1 MLKDQQVRALKPK
14 DKRYSLSD
22 GQGLSIEVMP
32 TGKKSWVVTHEKLGK
47 RTRTKIGEYPILSL
61 KDAREKSQELQRQSI
76 MGYSEITVGELIE
89 EWLAVYSKTWT
100 SQKYHDNVVYR
111 LNLVTESIRPIQANN
126 ITRNMVSTE
135 IGKILANGTIET
147 ANRCLRLITAVFD
160 YALAK
165 EYVQS
170 NPCAMVSKMIPTRKV
185 ENMPSLPITEMP
197 KFWTAIDYMDV
208 RYDIKQ
214 ALVLYNYLACRPGE
228 LMKARWDTGEFDLEN
243 RVWLIPANRMKMRLE
258 HMIYLDD
265 KPLEI
270 LKELYA
276 NRIDDGFV
284 FKNHSKPW
292 LHMPTETPLAVIKR
306 AGYNGKMTTHGFR
319 ALLSTNANEARRPDG
334 SRLFDKDVIE
344 RHLAHVPRNK
354 GRAAYNRAKYW
365 DQRVELM
372 QWWSSIVT
380 PWIYRGDM
388 ANGSN
393 DLDNFKDKS
402 QLLKTTNTK
411 KMDTPF
417 SSLHMESLSLDPMIV
432 FNTYVESEKDYIE
445 CSKLN
450 DDKVID
456 ILIEEFE
463 SYYKTAISKETA
475 LDILQSSGTEKLLT
489 TILSAQSNLDNEY
502 NRFLICSSIPYDAI
516 VSLLYEL
523 RVANAVALGYKGC
536 RDLSKFDIGN
546 DVYKIYIELA
556 TTT

>member
-14 DKRYSLSD
+14 EKRYSRSD

-61 KDAREKSQELQRQSI
+61 KDAREKSQEIQRQSI
-76 MGYSEITVGELIE
+76 MGYSEVTVSELIE
-89 EWLAVYSKTWT
+89 EWLSVYSKTWT
-100 SQKYHDNVVYR
+100 SKKYHDNVVYR
-111 LNLVTESIRPIQANN
+111 LNLVTESIRPLQANN
-126 ITRNMVSTE
+126 ITRNMISTE
-135 IGKILANGTIET
+135 IGKILANGTVET

-170 NPCAMVSKMIPTRKV
+170 NPCAMVSKMIPARKV

-208 RYDIKQ
+208 RHDIKQ
-214 ALVLYNYLACRPGE
+214 ALALYNYLACRPGE
-228 LMKARWDTGEFDLEN
+228 LVKSRWDTGEFDLEN
-243 RVWLIPANRMKMRLE
+243 RIWLIPASRMKMRLE

-276 NRIDDGFV
+276 NRTDDGFV

-292 LHMPTETPLAVIKR
+292 LHMPTETPLAAIKR
-306 AGYNGKMTTHGFR
+306 AGYRGKMTTHGFR
-319 ALLSTNANEARRPDG
+319 ALLSTNANEARRADG

-380 PWIYRGDM
+380 PWIYRYDM
-388 ANGSN
+388 EN
-393 DLDNFKDKS
+393 DNNNLDNFKDKS

-411 KMDTPF
+411 KMDVPF
-417 SSLHMESLSLDPMIV
+417 SSVHMKSLIPDPLII
-432 FNTYVESEKDYIE
+432 FNRYVENEKDYID

-450 DDKVID
+450 GVKVTD
-456 ILIEEFE
+456 ILIKEFQ
-463 SYYKTAISKETA
+463 SYYKATISKATA
-475 LDILQSSGTEKLLT
+475 LDILRSSGTEKLLT
-489 TILSAQSNLDNEY
+489 TILSVQSSSDTNYD
-502 NRFLICSSIPYDAI
+502 RFLVCSSIPYDAI
-516 VSLLYEL
+516 ACLLYEL
-523 RVANAVALGYKGC
+523 RVANAINMGYKGC
-536 RDLSKFDIGN
+536 KDLSKFDINN
-546 DVYKIYIELA
+546 DVHRVYIEPYV
-556 TTT
+556 TS